1 MSRMKNIFS
10 TTILSLCVVL
20 TGCRSSKMPLTPAQ
34 QGALIGG
41 AGGAGI
47 GAVWANNGSDVING
61 WQGAGCGAVAG
72 VAAGALIGDA
82 LDEYAYDNASGMK
95 DKDAQINDLQRQL
108 SSAEDELA
116 KLRNQPG
123 MENVQVESVNGQ
135 IRFTILNEVLFS
147 AGKADLKETSKTTL
161 DSVLAV
167 IEQDFADRDIAIEGH
182 TDSDPISKSK
192 WKDNWEL
199 SYNRSMT
206 VLYYLM
212 NEKGIPAER
221 LKAIA
226 CGNAQPV
233 VANDSAEN
241 KRLNRRAVIVV
252 MPTKD
257 SIVVE
262 KK

>member
-1 MSRMKNIFS
+1 MSWMKS
-10 TTILSLCVVL
+10 VLSMSVLSACVL
-20 TGCRSSKMPLTPAQ
+20 FTGCRSPKIPLTPSQ
-34 QGALIGG
+34 QGAVVGG
-41 AGGAGI
+41 AGGATI
-47 GAVWANNGSDVING
+47 GAVWANNAGSLNS
-61 WQGAGCGAVAG
+61 WQGAGAGAVAG

-82 LDEYAYDNASGMK
+82 LDEYAYDNASGLK
-95 DKDAQINDLQRQL
+95 DKEEQINDLQRQL
-108 SSAEDELA
+108 SSAEEELA

-135 IRFTILNEVLFS
+135 LRFTILNEVLFS

-167 IEQDFADRDIAIEGH
+167 IQQDFADRDITIEGH
-182 TDSDPISKSK
+182 TDSDPIQKSK

-199 SYNRSMT
+199 SYNRSMA

-212 NEKGIPAER
+212 NEKGIAPER
-221 LKAIA
+221 LKAVA
-226 CGNAQPV
+226 CGDSQPV
-233 VANDSAEN
+233 VPNDTPEN

-252 MPTKD
+252 MPPKD
-257 SIVVE
+257 SIVID